1 MDYDGKVEMICC
13 WIECELWKKD
23 WVTVVL
29 HEHWKYGVVI
39 NWVGE
44 AGGREWGHRG
54 GSDGTHKFC
63 FRHCKFKYGL
73 HIQIVMTSMEN
84 MLSWELR
91 KCFKLEG
98 RRDLL
103 CQCSWRSIK
112 MKLGKDPETNHLEFT
127 DNPPQSSFDGVVW
140 VKAWRE
146 EAWERIRGEE
156 IYIGYSQLS
165 EKSFTVKKK
174 KKKGE

>member
-1 MDYDGKVEMICC
+1 
-13 WIECELWKKD
+13 
-23 WVTVVL
+23 
-29 HEHWKYGVVI
+29 
-39 NWVGE
+39 
-44 AGGREWGHRG
+44 
-54 GSDGTHKFC
+54 
-63 FRHCKFKYGL
+63 
-73 HIQIVMTSMEN
+73 
-84 MLSWELR
+84 
-91 KCFKLEG
+91 
-98 RRDLL
+98 
-103 CQCSWRSIK
+103 

-174 KKKGE
+174 KKKESKLLGVEAEKTVFVLF